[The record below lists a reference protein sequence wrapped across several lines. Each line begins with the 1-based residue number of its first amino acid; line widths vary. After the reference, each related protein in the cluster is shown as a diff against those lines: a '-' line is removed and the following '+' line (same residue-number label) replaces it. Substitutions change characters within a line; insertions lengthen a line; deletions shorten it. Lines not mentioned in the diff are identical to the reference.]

1 MSESDDRTLR
11 ACGGVLRVQRAGAVS
26 IRGVLAA
33 VAVGVAVVAF
43 WLLYLRPTGCGFG
56 CVGGSVSNAPR
67 P

>member
-1 MSESDDRTLR
+1 
-11 ACGGVLRVQRAGAVS
+11 VS
-26 IRGVLAA
+26 IRAVLAA

-56 CVGGSVSNAPR
+56 CVDGSVSNAPR